1 MEYLDNDI
9 KYVGGVGEAR
19 ARLLDKELGIRTL
32 GDMLSHYPFRYI
44 DRTKVYRIAEITE
57 GAPTLL
63 QFRARITGVA
73 YAGTGR
79 KKRFTAYVQDPTG
92 SAELVWFQGIK
103 WIEKRVEV
111 GREYL
116 IFGRPSFYRGLLSM
130 AHPELET
137 MEQALSRKAESGMQG
152 IYPSTEKLSNVLGA
166 KGMYQII
173 CNTWALVK
181 DHITDCM
188 PEAVRARYGLI
199 PLRDAYYN
207 IHFPQSAEMLRQAQY
222 RLKFDE
228 LLGIQLNV
236 QSRRTERLSKNN
248 GFLFMKVGG
257 VFNTFYNEKLPFPL
271 TGAQKRVVKEIRQD
285 TVTGFQMN
293 RLLQGDVGSGKTLVA
308 LMSML
313 LAVDNG
319 FQACMM
325 APTEILARQ
334 HFATITRMLEGMDVK
349 TAVLTGSSKVK
360 ERRLALEGIASG
372 EVDILIGTHALIE
385 DRVQFANLGF
395 VVIDE
400 QHRFGVEQR
409 ARLWTKNEQPPHIL
423 VMTATPIPRTLAMT
437 LYGDLDVSVIDEL
450 PPGRRPIKTVHY
462 TDAARLRLFGFMKQE
477 IAKGRQVY
485 VVYPLIKESEAMD
498 YKDLTDGYEAISRDF
513 PLPDYVTTICH
524 GKMKPAD
531 KEESMRQFKSGEAD
545 IMVATS
551 VIEVGV
557 DVPNATVMVIE
568 SAERFGLSQLHQLR
582 GRVGRSN
589 QKAYCYLL
597 SPPEEMLSSDARRR
611 LRAIEEFSDLGSG
624 FNIAMQDLDIRGAGN
639 LLGAEQSGFIAD
651 IGFETYQKIMN
662 EAIAELRAEGLQVAG
677 LGAAEQDVVEQM
689 HYVDDAHIEI
699 EVEAGLPDAYVAQ
712 QAERLKLYR
721 ELDSTKD
728 EAALQ
733 AFESR
738 LADRF
743 GPLPREA
750 QELLNVVRL
759 RWEAIRLGIERVKVK
774 NGLMILHFVGE
785 QNSPYYKSDTFMELL
800 RKVTQNPARFVL
812 KQHNNRLAMTVRNV
826 KDIEDGYKTL
836 QQL

>member
-103 WIEKRVEV
+103 WIEKRIEV

-207 IHFPQSAEMLRQAQY
+207 IHFPQSAELLRQAQY

-334 HFATITRMLEGMDVK
+334 HFSTISRMLEGMDVK
-349 TAVLTGSSKVK
+349 VAVLTGASKAK
-360 ERRLALEGIASG
+360 ERRASLEGIASG

-450 PPGRRPIKTVHY
+450 PPGRRPIKTFHY
-462 TDAARLRLFGFMKQE
+462 TDAARLKLFGFMRQE

-513 PLPDYVTTICH
+513 PLPQYVTAICH

-582 GRVGRSN
+582 GRVGRGGEQS
-589 QKAYCYLL
+589 YCILMSGEKL
-597 SPPEEMLSSDARRR
+597 SKESRARLQAMCETNDGFR
-611 LRAIEEFSDLGSG
+611 LAELDLK
-624 FNIAMQDLDIRGAGN
+624 LRGAGDIN
-639 LLGAEQSGFIAD
+639 GTLQSGMAFDLKIANPTLD
-651 IGFETYQKIMN
+651 VQILTVSR
-662 EAIAELRAEGLQVAG
+662 EAATAILTADRDLSLPEHRGLRELRRKYSGQE
-677 LGAAEQDVVEQM
+677 
-689 HYVDDAHIEI
+689 EI
-699 EVEAGLPDAYVAQ
+699 DF
-712 QAERLKLYR
+712 
-721 ELDSTKD
+721 S
-728 EAALQ
+728 
-733 AFESR
+733 
-738 LADRF
+738 
-743 GPLPREA
+743 
-750 QELLNVVRL
+750 
-759 RWEAIRLGIERVKVK
+759 
-774 NGLMILHFVGE
+774 MI
-785 QNSPYYKSDTFMELL
+785 S
-800 RKVTQNPARFVL
+800 
-812 KQHNNRLAMTVRNV
+812 
-826 KDIEDGYKTL
+826 
-836 QQL
+836 

>member
-207 IHFPQSAEMLRQAQY
+207 IHFPQSAELLRQAQY

-257 VFNTFYNEKLPFPL
+257 VFNTFYNKKLPFPL

-319 FQACMM
+319 YYFFLM
-325 APTEILARQ
+325 ATTEILARQ
-334 HFATITRMLEGMDVK
+334 HFATITRMLDGMGVK
-349 TAVLTGSSKVK
+349 VAILTGASKAR

-372 EVDILIGTHALIE
+372 EVHILIGTHALIE

-513 PLPDYVTTICH
+513 PLPEYVTTICH

-582 GRVGRSN
+582 GRVGRGGEQS
-589 QKAYCYLL
+589 YCILMSGEKL
-597 SPPEEMLSSDARRR
+597 SKESRARLDAMCETNDGFR
-611 LRAIEEFSDLGSG
+611 LAELDLK
-624 FNIAMQDLDIRGAGN
+624 LRGAGDIN
-639 LLGAEQSGFIAD
+639 GTLQSGMAFDLKIANPTLD
-651 IGFETYQKIMN
+651 VQILTVSR
-662 EAIAELRAEGLQVAG
+662 EAAAGILSGDRGLSLPEHRGLRELRRRYSGRE
-677 LGAAEQDVVEQM
+677 
-689 HYVDDAHIEI
+689 EI
-699 EVEAGLPDAYVAQ
+699 DF
-712 QAERLKLYR
+712 
-721 ELDSTKD
+721 S
-728 EAALQ
+728 
-733 AFESR
+733 
-738 LADRF
+738 
-743 GPLPREA
+743 
-750 QELLNVVRL
+750 
-759 RWEAIRLGIERVKVK
+759 
-774 NGLMILHFVGE
+774 MI
-785 QNSPYYKSDTFMELL
+785 S
-800 RKVTQNPARFVL
+800 
-812 KQHNNRLAMTVRNV
+812 
-826 KDIEDGYKTL
+826 
-836 QQL
+836 

>member
-271 TGAQKRVVKEIRQD
+271 TGAQKRVMHEIHDDMRS
-285 TVTGFQMN
+285 GEQMN

-308 LMSML
+308 LMAML
-313 LAVDNG
+313 IAVGNG
-319 FQACMM
+319 YQACIM
-325 APTEILARQ
+325 APTEILAEQ
-334 HFATITRMLEGMDVK
+334 HLDTIRHFLGDMDVR
-349 TAVLTGSSKVK
+349 VELLTGTVK
-360 ERRLALEGIASG
+360 GRRRRDVLDGLVSG
-372 EVDILIGTHALIE
+372 KVDILVGTHAVVE
-385 DRVQFANLGF
+385 DSVRFSRLGLA
-395 VVIDE
+395 VIDE
-400 QHRFGVEQR
+400 QHRFGVAQR
-409 ARLWTKNEQPPHIL
+409 ARLWRKSINPPHVL

-437 LYGDLDVSVIDEL
+437 IYGDLDVSVIDEL
-450 PPGRRPIKTVHY
+450 PPGRKPVCTIHKYDNQTVSLY
-462 TDAARLRLFGFMKQE
+462 DGIRKQ
-477 IAKGRQVY
+477 IRAGRQVY
-485 VVYPLIKESEAMD
+485 FVFPVISESE
-498 YKDLTDGYEAISRDF
+498 KSDLKNLEDGYTALCEIF
-513 PLPDYVTTICH
+513 PECRLSKVH
-524 GKMKPAD
+524 GRMKPAEKD
-531 KEESMRQFKSGEAD
+531 AEMRRFISGETQ
-545 IMVATS
+545 ILVATT

-557 DVPNATVMVIE
+557 NVPNASVMVILD
-568 SAERFGLSQLHQLR
+568 AQRFGLSQLHQLR
-582 GRVGRSN
+582 GRVGRGADQS
-589 QKAYCYLL
+589 YCILVTGYKL
-597 SPPEEMLSSDARRR
+597 SAETRKRIDIMCQTNDGFRIAEADLK
-611 LRAIEEFSDLGSG
+611 LRGPGDLEGT
-624 FNIAMQDLDIRGAGN
+624 Q
-639 LLGAEQSGFIAD
+639 QSGVAFDLKIAD
-651 IGFETYQKIMN
+651 IARDGQLVQLARDEAQKII
-662 EAIAELRAEGLQVAG
+662 EADPNCEKPEFGMLWRRLAELRDTNINW
-677 LGAAEQDVVEQM
+677 GA
-689 HYVDDAHIEI
+689 I
-699 EVEAGLPDAYVAQ
+699 
-712 QAERLKLYR
+712 
-721 ELDSTKD
+721 S
-728 EAALQ
+728 
-733 AFESR
+733 
-738 LADRF
+738 
-743 GPLPREA
+743 
-750 QELLNVVRL
+750 
-759 RWEAIRLGIERVKVK
+759 
-774 NGLMILHFVGE
+774 
-785 QNSPYYKSDTFMELL
+785 
-800 RKVTQNPARFVL
+800 
-812 KQHNNRLAMTVRNV
+812 
-826 KDIEDGYKTL
+826 
-836 QQL
+836 

>member
-19 ARLLDKELGIRTL
+19 ARLLDRELGIRTL

-63 QFRARITGVA
+63 QFRARVTGVS

-79 KKRFTAYVQDPTG
+79 KKRFTAHVQDPTG

-116 IFGRPSFYRGLLSM
+116 IFGRPSFYRGFLSM

-181 DHITDCM
+181 DRIADYM

-207 IHFPQSAEMLRQAQY
+207 IHFPQSAELLRQAQY

-271 TGAQKRVVKEIRQD
+271 TGAQKRVVREIRQD

-334 HFATITRMLEGMDVK
+334 HFATITRMLEDMDVK
-349 TAVLTGSSKVK
+349 VAILTGASKAK

-582 GRVGRSN
+582 GRVGRGGEQS
-589 QKAYCYLL
+589 YCILMSGEKL
-597 SPPEEMLSSDARRR
+597 SKESRARLQAMCETNDGFR
-611 LRAIEEFSDLGSG
+611 LAELDLK
-624 FNIAMQDLDIRGAGN
+624 LRGAGDIN
-639 LLGAEQSGFIAD
+639 GTLQSGMAFDLKIANPTLD
-651 IGFETYQKIMN
+651 VQILTVSR
-662 EAIAELRAEGLQVAG
+662 EAAAGILAADRDLSLPEHRGLRELRRKYSGQE
-677 LGAAEQDVVEQM
+677 
-689 HYVDDAHIEI
+689 
-699 EVEAGLPDAYVAQ
+699 
-712 QAERLKLYR
+712 
-721 ELDSTKD
+721 ELDFS
-728 EAALQ
+728 
-733 AFESR
+733 
-738 LADRF
+738 
-743 GPLPREA
+743 
-750 QELLNVVRL
+750 
-759 RWEAIRLGIERVKVK
+759 
-774 NGLMILHFVGE
+774 MI
-785 QNSPYYKSDTFMELL
+785 S
-800 RKVTQNPARFVL
+800 
-812 KQHNNRLAMTVRNV
+812 
-826 KDIEDGYKTL
+826 
-836 QQL
+836 

>member
-1 MEYLDNDI
+1 MDYLDNDI
-9 KYVGGVGEAR
+9 KFVGGVGEAR

-32 GDMLSHYPFRYI
+32 GDMLRHYPFRYI
-44 DRTKVYRIAEITE
+44 DRTKVYRIAEITDD
-57 GAPTLL
+57 APTLL
-63 QFRARITGVA
+63 QFRARVTGVA

-79 KKRFTAYVQDPTG
+79 KRRFTAYVSDPTG

-116 IFGRPSFYRGLLSM
+116 IFGRPSFYRGELSM

-173 CNTWALVK
+173 CNTWALAK
-181 DHITDCM
+181 DHIPDYM
-188 PEAVRARYGLI
+188 PDEVRTRYGLI

-207 IHFPQSAEMLRQAQY
+207 IHFPQSPELLRQAQY

-236 QSRRTERLSKNN
+236 QSRRTERLARNN

-271 TGAQKRVVKEIRQD
+271 TGAQKRVIREIRQD
-285 TVTGFQMN
+285 TVTGYQMN

-334 HFATITRMLEGMDVK
+334 HFATIRRMLAGTEVT
-349 TAVLTGSSKVK
+349 TAILTGASKAR
-360 ERRLALEGIASG
+360 ERREALEGIASG
-372 EVDILIGTHALIE
+372 RVNILIGTHALIE
-385 DRVQFANLGF
+385 DRVRFADLGF

-409 ARLWTKNEQPPHIL
+409 ARLWTKNAQPPHIL

-450 PPGRRPIKTVHY
+450 PPGRKPIQTVHRY
-462 TDAARLRLFGFMKQE
+462 DNKKAQLYDFLRKE
-477 IAKGRQVY
+477 IGQGRQVY
-485 VVYPLIKESEAMD
+485 VVYPLIEGSEKLD
-498 YKDLTDGYEAISRDF
+498 YKNLEEGFETFKEVF
-513 PLPDYVTTICH
+513 PEYKVCMVH
-524 GKMKPAD
+524 GKMKAAD
-531 KEESMRQFKSGEAD
+531 KEAEMQKFISGEAQ
-545 IMVATS
+545 ILMATT

-557 DVPNATVMVIE
+557 NVPNASVMVIE

-582 GRVGRSN
+582 GRVGR
-589 QKAYCYLL
+589 
-597 SPPEEMLSSDARRR
+597 
-611 LRAIEEFSDLGSG
+611 
-624 FNIAMQDLDIRGAGN
+624 
-639 LLGAEQSGFIAD
+639 GAEQSYCVLVSSYKLSNETRKRLEIMVSSNN
-651 IGFETYQKIMN
+651 GFE
-662 EAIAELRAEGLQVAG
+662 IAEADLRLRGHGDLEGTRQSGEGIDLKIANLAADGQILQYARDI
-677 LGAAEQDVVEQM
+677 AQDVLNE
-689 HYVDDAHIEI
+689 D
-699 EVEAGLPDAYVAQ
+699 PDLLSEPNRILN
-712 QAERLKLYR
+712 ERLKTLFA
-721 ELDSTKD
+721 K
-728 EAALQ
+728 
-733 AFESR
+733 
-738 LADRF
+738 
-743 GPLPREA
+743 
-750 QELLNVVRL
+750 
-759 RWEAIRLGIERVKVK
+759 KV
-774 NGLMILHFVGE
+774 NWGMI
-785 QNSPYYKSDTFMELL
+785 S
-800 RKVTQNPARFVL
+800 
-812 KQHNNRLAMTVRNV
+812 
-826 KDIEDGYKTL
+826 
-836 QQL
+836 